1 MGEGEGGGIKMRA
14 LSYRTDEDEEVRGHG
29 NPLEIGGEIGLES
42 NRILCKQEEKRVV
55 ADVG

>member
-42 NRILCKQEEKRVV
+42 NRILCKQEEES
-55 ADVG
+55 DG